1 MVLMMNMNVRKTIG
15 WNLRALR
22 VAQGL
27 SQERLAL
34 DAGIDRSYIGRVERG
49 AENVTVATLEAVATV
64 LDVHVSRLFAE
75 VDNSAPL
82 PKTLSAGAKRKG
94 A

>member
-1 MVLMMNMNVRKTIG
+1 MLLVAAMDVRKTIG

-22 VAQGL
+22 VAKGL

-34 DAGIDRSYIGRVERG
+34 EAGIDRSYIGRVERG

-64 LDVHVSRLFAE
+64 LDVHVSKLFAE
-75 VDNSAPL
+75 VDDNAPL
-82 PKTLSAGAKRKG
+82 PDALPAGVKRKG